1 MNFIVNRQN
10 LKNVKL
16 NYNNLN
22 ATEHFF
28 TDTFGENPIVNTSLK
43 VCYYNKKLI
52 FAFRSYF
59 DGELPN
65 QYMKKGG
72 KVFRS
77 ESVEVMLAIDSK
89 NVNYYSFAVS
99 PYNKTFIAYITN
111 FDSMKPLPLEIE
123 SDLIKSNAYIRSGYY
138 DVIMVI
144 PLNKFVDGFN
154 VKNTELYF
162 NAFRVNMEGGKRKS
176 SCLYKT
182 NSISHHVPESFTKIE
197 IVE

>member
-1 MNFIVNRQN
+1 MDFIVNRQN

-16 NYNNLN
+16 NYDNIN
-22 ATEHFF
+22 ATEYFF
-28 TDTFGENPIVNTSLK
+28 TDTFGNEPIVNTSLK
-43 VCYYNKKLI
+43 VCYYSKKLV

-77 ESVEVMLAIDSK
+77 ESVEVMLAFDSK
-89 NVNYYSFAVS
+89 NVNYYSCAVS
-99 PYNKTFIAYITN
+99 PYNKTFLAYITN

-123 SDLIKSNAYIRSGYY
+123 SDLIKSYTSIGNGYY
-138 DVIMVI
+138 DVLMVI
-144 PLNKFVDGFN
+144 PLDKFVDGFS
-154 VKNTELYF
+154 VKNNDLYF

-182 NSISHHVPESFTKIE
+182 NSISHHVPESFNKIQIIE
-197 IVE
+197 